1 MRTALAISPH
11 LDDAAFSAGATL
23 ARLARR
29 GWRVIVA
36 TVFTRTVP
44 DPQGFALACQTGKG
58 LPPEADYMAIR
69 RAEDE
74 AACAALGATAYHLPF
89 AEAPHRGY
97 EDAPSL
103 FAEVRAD
110 DLASEEIGPALSTL
124 IAELAPTLLLGPRGI
139 GAHVD
144 HVVVRKALDALPRP
158 RTLLW
163 TDWPY
168 AGRTDALDPFGP
180 HDAAARRLAVPVQ
193 DQDAKLAACAAYS
206 TQLGFQ
212 FGGAAGM
219 AASVR
224 LVATERFVV
233 SPELSGCRLTL
244 PWTR

>member
-1 MRTALAISPH
+1 MTRPVTRPVTRTALAISPH

-29 GWRVIVA
+29 GWRVVVA

-44 DPQGFALACQTGKG
+44 DPRGFALACQTDKG

-69 RAEDE
+69 RAEDA
-74 AACAALGATAYHLPF
+74 AACAALGAEACHLPF

-97 EDAPSL
+97 GDAPAL
-103 FAEVRAD
+103 FSGVRAD
-110 DLASEEIGPALSTL
+110 DAAADAVAAALSGLVARHAPALL
-124 IAELAPTLLLGPRGI
+124 LAPRAV

-144 HVVVRKALDALPRP
+144 HVVVREALGALRRP

-168 AGRTDALDPFGP
+168 AGRADAPDPYRED
-180 HDAAARRLAVPVQ
+180 DAGARRLDVPVH
-193 DQDAKLAACAAYS
+193 DLPAKLAACAAYG

-212 FGGAAGM
+212 FGGEPEM
-219 AASVR
+219 RASVGA
-224 LVATERFVV
+224 VSAERFVV
-233 SPELSGCRLTL
+233 VD
-244 PWTR
+244 